1 MQNKNFIDFAVTLL
15 IKDKAD
21 YLFSFFIFSFI
32 IFILSATLFISDA
45 IQFDITQSI
54 KDQPEIV
61 VENTRAGREFHMH
74 EGHIYDI
81 SKIAGVSSVEGYVEG
96 YYYFGQK
103 RLWFHLVSDDTL
115 KTNEMVVGQGVKV
128 AMEEFYYKDKF
139 NFLTEERII
148 AVDITKIAP
157 KSTNIIS
164 NDVIYLHPQTL
175 RRILGLEEEEY
186 SKLYVGIPNKNEVGQ
201 IGLKIAELYPSTK
214 VMSKEDTIADYRHL
228 FYYKGGLF
236 LILYVVVMVS
246 FLILLKNQIS
256 LVYGEKK
263 KEIAILRSIGFCIKD
278 IIALKCMQNFV
289 VAISAYLLG
298 IALAYVYVFGLNA
311 PLLRNIFLGTNLTNN
326 ISFTPII
333 DFNVLFLIFI
343 AGVVPFMAFVII
355 PAWKIAIGDISEAVK

>member
-1 MQNKNFIDFAVTLL
+1 MQNKNFIDFSITLL
-15 IKDKAD
+15 VKDKAD

-32 IFILSATLFISDA
+32 IFILSSTLFISDA

-61 VENTRAGREFHMH
+61 VENTRAGREFPMH
-74 EGHIYDI
+74 QGFIFDI
-81 SKIAGVSSVEGYVEG
+81 SNIPGVSNVEGFVEG

-115 KTNEMVVGQGVKV
+115 KINEMVVGQGVKV

-139 NFLTEERII
+139 NFLTEERM
-148 AVDITKIAP
+148 VSLNITKTAP
-157 KSTNIIS
+157 KNTNIIS
-164 NDVIYLHPQTL
+164 NDVIYLHPQAL
-175 RRILGLEEEEY
+175 RRILNLENEEY
-186 SKLYVGIPNKNEVGQ
+186 TKLYVSVPNQIEVGQ
-201 IGLKIAELYPSTK
+201 IVLKILEIYPNAK
-214 VMSKEDTIADYRHL
+214 AISKEDTIAEYRHL

-246 FLILLKNQIS
+246 FLIMLKNQIS

-278 IIALKCMQNFV
+278 IIALKCMQNLV
-289 VAISAYLLG
+289 VALSAYLLG
-298 IALAYVYVFGLNA
+298 IALSYVYVFCLNA
-311 PLLRNIFLGTNLTNN
+311 PLLRNIFLGTNLSNN
-326 ISFTPII
+326 ISFTPIV
-333 DFNVLFLIFI
+333 DFNLLFLIFL